1 MNNNNNNKEVMP
13 YITIK
18 PGNTKKNIPSGKG
31 AMYVSVFAVMM
42 LVAAYCSFSAAPWLS
57 VLCIFMSFIFAIIGL
72 VMCSNVRKFGGRMAY
87 AKVIATIGYIVCL
100 LIIIVACI
108 AGACVMTLGSCACGI
123 MHE

>member
-1 MNNNNNNKEVMP
+1 MNNNNNKREVAP
-13 YITIK
+13 YINIE
-18 PGNTKKNIPSGKG
+18 PGKAKKNIPSGKG

-42 LVAAYCSFSAAPWLS
+42 LVAAYCSFAAAPWLS
-57 VLCIFMSFIFAIIGL
+57 VLCVIMSVIFALIGL

-100 LIIIVACI
+100 LIVILACI
-108 AGACVMTLGSCACGI
+108 AGACVMTMGSCACGI